1 MTKEELVRVA
11 TEQAEKIQD
20 LKDACDA
27 SESILWEHK
36 EAAERLRKQ
45 FDALAFEFTLYQER
59 VDELYKKQVA
69 YNS

>member
-11 TEQAEKIQD
+11 TEQEEKIQD

-27 SESILWEHK
+27 AESILWEHK